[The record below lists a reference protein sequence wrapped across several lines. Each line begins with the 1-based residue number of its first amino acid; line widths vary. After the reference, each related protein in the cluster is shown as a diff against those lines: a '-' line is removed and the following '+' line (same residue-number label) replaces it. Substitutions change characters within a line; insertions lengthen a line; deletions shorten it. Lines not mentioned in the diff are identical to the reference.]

1 MKKEKMDPKKWKF
14 EEDMKQLLVLHSI
27 EKITEKSSKIIFLS
41 LTLNYMSWQDPKEY
55 SDQKLSHKKNPDKQT
70 KL

>member
-41 LTLNYMSWQDPKEY
+41 LTLNYMSWQDAKEY

>member
-1 MKKEKMDPKKWKF
+1 
-14 EEDMKQLLVLHSI
+14 MKQLLVLHSI

-41 LTLNYMSWQDPKEY
+41 LTLNYMSWQDAKEY

>member
-41 LTLNYMSWQDPKEY
+41 L
-55 SDQKLSHKKNPDKQT
+55 KLYE
-70 KL
+70 LARC